1 MTSSQASIGLSSLSH
16 KSFSERVKAAFFETV
31 CFIGLPPNA
40 NEGTKVAVGRLVL
53 VEVRWLLQL
62 LPYLEA
68 EETQDNGN
76 LVRGFWFAVSC
87 IRPDM
92 IMSYFNLAWAW
103 LILVWVGVCAC
114 WSLFAIVFTLT
125 FLNRK
130 THPRLRKLLQVF
142 GQLLLSLISIPSA
155 NILLSSWFP
164 DSRFGNGIA
173 TVLFSSAGYVS
184 LIVYVGL
191 VSFQCTMI
199 IANFEP
205 DFTLGLLRGKSQMDA
220 DFLTLLVAQTVMVSY
235 YVLFDSHKTLHNIL
249 ILLVSLPLMLRYYTQ
264 LPHYRPLANGVA
276 VWSRTALTCSALA
289 MLVGQRVSSLCS
301 LLLLVALNVS
311 IGVILM
317 LGFENYQHRRI
328 ARYAR
333 RLSENMLVYEYELG
347 IRHYIFRAMEA
358 AEDCKPAQ
366 GALAVSRVDQAL
378 RCCPDS
384 DRKTLI
390 LIKYLIY
397 LNLLRNERAARVSL
411 SQAVMLKSTLTS
423 SFLEFKAKWMLTAS
437 TKLEEIVFLRYLEKL
452 DGVREKDEKLCHRLS
467 DLWSELGCKRPSK
480 ARVLLLASH
489 VYQEVKFLK
498 QEFTTLVKNFPSGYD
513 LYDLYGSFVRDVLGK
528 TGKAKLLELQGK
540 YLMDEI
546 KKQEMKGEVESVKF
560 FDPFAGIVLVDTHSK
575 GLGSFLYMNS
585 IAANLLGCDLKSLGL
600 YKVSNLIPQP
610 YSGPHLKNIKQF
622 VETTQSTQVEHP
634 SILPLATTSGFI
646 VFCAVKLFLTSN
658 NGLPL
663 LALAFKPLKSLTS
676 GAILSRDGVIQA
688 HTRDFSRYLLNVP
701 DKHIELTDLVALR
714 NSLFRHRNPLG
725 ESEPFQ
731 LFSNRS
737 YWGKFA
743 RVKFSS
749 TAVDFFYVFENGNVQ
764 VDRARATWDIASL
777 DVKLSQLAADSSNG
791 FLISSEEPVVKPEKR
806 ANFAQNELEADTTPA
821 QATSPGEETQTFPE
835 AQSSHHQLLRKLH
848 TVHRFC
854 VYVNSLMV
862 LALLIINVTGC
873 VMAQWETQRVTAGT
887 SLADVF
893 RREMAL
899 LQVALNARLVTKFDE
914 SNQKYRANF
923 DYFLKLLQE
932 TQANVWTEIAETQS
946 REYQQ
951 LMTRAD
957 TPTWQFLDNSTQF
970 SFKPLVDAL
979 QFVLDSVCLT

>member
-1 MTSSQASIGLSSLSH
+1 MTPSQANTGLSSLSH

-31 CFIGLPPNA
+31 CFIGLPPNT

-68 EETQDNGN
+68 EETQDNGV
-76 LVRGFWFAVSC
+76 LVHGFWFAVSC

-92 IMSYFNLAWAW
+92 IMSYLSLAWAW

-173 TVLFSSAGYVS
+173 TVLFASAGYVS
-184 LIVYVGL
+184 LIVYMGL
-191 VSFQCTMI
+191 ISFQCTMI

-220 DFLTLLVAQTVMVSY
+220 DFLTLVVAQTVMVSY
-235 YVLFDSHKTLHNIL
+235 YVLFDSHKTLHNVL
-249 ILLVSLPLMLRYYTQ
+249 VLLVSLPLMLRYHTQ

-276 VWSRTALTCSALA
+276 AWSRTALTCSALA
-289 MLVGQRVSSLCS
+289 MLVGQRVSPLCS

-311 IGVILM
+311 VGFILL
-317 LGFENYQHRRI
+317 LGFESYQQRRI
-328 ARYAR
+328 AGYAK
-333 RLSENMLVYEYELG
+333 RLSEHMRVYEYELG
-347 IRHYIFRAMEA
+347 IRYYIFRAMGA
-358 AEDCKPAQ
+358 SEDCKSTK

-378 RCCPDS
+378 RFCPDS

-411 SQAVMLKSTLTS
+411 SQAVMLKSTVTS

-437 TKLEEIVFLRYLEKL
+437 TQLEEIVFLRYLEKL

-480 ARVLLLASH
+480 ARVLLLASQ
-489 VYQEVKFLK
+489 VYREVKFLK
-498 QEFTTLVKNFPSGYD
+498 REFTTLVKNFPSGYD

-528 TGKAKLLELQGK
+528 TRKAKVLEMQGE

-546 KKQEMKGEVESVKF
+546 KKQELKDEVEAVKF
-560 FDPFAGIVLVDTHSK
+560 FDPLAGIVLVDTHSK
-575 GLGSFLYMNS
+575 GLGAFLYMNS
-585 IAANLLGCDLKSLGL
+585 TAAELLGCDLKSLGL
-600 YKVSNLIPQP
+600 YKISNIIPQP

-622 VETTQSTQVEHP
+622 VETTQSMQMEHP

-676 GAILSRDGVIQA
+676 GAILSREGVIQT
-688 HTRDFSRYLLNVP
+688 HTKDFSRYLLNEP
-701 DKHIELTDLVALR
+701 NKHIEQTDLAALR
-714 NSLFRHRNPLG
+714 YSLFRHRNPLG

-731 LFSNRS
+731 LFSNRT

-749 TAVDFFYVFENGNVQ
+749 SAVDFFYVFENGNVQ
-764 VDRARATWDIASL
+764 VDKVRATWDIVSL
-777 DVKLSQLAADSSNG
+777 DVKLSQLATNSSNG
-791 FLISSEEPVVKPEKR
+791 FLISSEEPMAKPEKR
-806 ANFAQNELEADTTPA
+806 ANFAQNEPEADTTPA
-821 QATSPGEETQTFPE
+821 QATSPGEESQAFSE
-835 AQSSHHQLLRKLH
+835 VHSNNHQLLRKLH
-848 TVHRFC
+848 SAHRFS
-854 VYVNSLMV
+854 VYVSGFMV
-862 LALLIINVTGC
+862 LALLTINVTGC
-873 VMAQWETQRVTAGT
+873 VMAQWETQKVTTGT
-887 SLADVF
+887 SLADVS
-893 RREMAL
+893 RRELAL
-899 LQVALNARLVTKFDE
+899 LQVALNARLITKFDG
-914 SNQKYRANF
+914 SNAKYRANF
-923 DYFLKLLQE
+923 DYFLGLLEE
-932 TQANVWTEIAETQS
+932 TQANVWTEIAETHS
-946 REYQQ
+946 LEYQR

-957 TPTWQFLDNSTQF
+957 TPTWQLLDNSTRF
-970 SFKPLVDAL
+970 SYKPLIDAL
-979 QFVLDSVCLT
+979 QFVLDSVSSS